1 MKAACT
7 ARFSSLVHTCTRW
20 PRQRW
25 RSRQSPC
32 DGHAGPGSRLRRPL
46 VETVCLMALL
56 SWLTPALATTYFVD
70 PTKGNNA
77 HNGISPGTAWRNPP
91 GTRTASNSGFIS
103 TTWGGISTTK
113 KIQCGDTIL
122 LKGGATQTRRQGGG
136 WRIDNG
142 PNKDGTGYYTTGCPQ
157 GAPITIR
164 VATPAEWGD
173 STANGNFTLDGNNVT
188 ATCLRFCG
196 DTQGLVHIQDIDTL
210 IFGGNSATQRLVIK
224 HAAAVNVKAH
234 NLLVEEIVPQ

>member
-1 MKAACT
+1 
-7 ARFSSLVHTCTRW
+7 
-20 PRQRW
+20 
-25 RSRQSPC
+25 
-32 DGHAGPGSRLRRPL
+32 
-46 VETVCLMALL
+46 MALL

-103 TTWGGISTTK
+103 TTWGGISMTK

-234 NLLVEEIVPQ
+234 NLLVASSTSSPPFIMRFLGQWLELASAQNDGVGVGYAQQLVIRNTRSHDNGWS